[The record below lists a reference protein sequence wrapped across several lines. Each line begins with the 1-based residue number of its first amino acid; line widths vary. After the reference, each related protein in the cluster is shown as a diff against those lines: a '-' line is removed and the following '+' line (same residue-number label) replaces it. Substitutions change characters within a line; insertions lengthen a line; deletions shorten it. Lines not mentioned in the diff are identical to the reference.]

1 MRVAVV
7 GAGSVGARA
16 VRQLV
21 DHDHPDEVLVAD
33 RFPSRA
39 EAVADRV
46 GGSVRAVP
54 ADAIGGVDV
63 VVVAV
68 AAPDQVPQAE
78 AVLDRGCHVVAVGDS
93 LDGVRELLGTDDEA
107 VVRGRCVAVGAGFA
121 PGLACLLARHAANRF
136 DRVDEIHVAHHGTGG
151 PACARQH
158 HRALQG
164 DALDWRDAGW
174 RSRRGRTGRELVWFP
189 DPIGGRDCY
198 RASLPGALLLAP
210 NFESVRR
217 VTCRVSATRRDRI
230 TALLPMMRRPH
241 GEGGPGAVHVEVRG
255 RLRDGGGET
264 GAVVLGAVDD
274 PSVAAATVAA
284 TTVRWITEGR
294 FPVGAHGLAVLED
307 VTDFLGEL
315 ARRGVKAAV
324 FEGSL
329 DG

>member
-1 MRVAVV
+1 MRFAVI
-7 GAGSVGARA
+7 GTGRVGARV

-21 DHDHPDEVLVAD
+21 DHERPDEVLVAD
-33 RFPSRA
+33 CVERRA
-39 EAVADRV
+39 RSVADHI
-46 GGSVRAVP
+46 GPDVRAVP
-54 ADAIGGVDV
+54 VEAASDADVTV
-63 VVVAV
+63 LAV
-68 AAPDQVPQAE
+68 AAADHSALAE
-78 AVLDRGCHVVAVGDS
+78 AALGRGSHVVSVGDG
-93 LDGVRELLGTDDEA
+93 LDGVREILGTGDEA
-107 VVRGRCVAVGAGFA
+107 VVRGRCVAVGAGFS
-121 PGLACLLARHAANRF
+121 PGLACLLARHAASRF

-151 PACARQH
+151 PDCARQH
-158 HRALQG
+158 HSALQG
-164 DALDWRDAGW
+164 EALDWRDAAW

-189 DPIGGRDCY
+189 EPIGGRDCY

-210 NFESVRR
+210 NFAAVDR

-241 GEGGPGAVHVEVRG
+241 GQGGPGAVHVEVRG
-255 RLRDGGGET
+255 RLAAGDDET

-294 FPVGAHGLAVLED
+294 FPPGAHGLAAVD
-307 VTDFLGEL
+307 DAAGFLAEL

-329 DG
+329 DA